1 VRGFA
6 LIPYIEATTAT
17 SKRLKIIIMKI
28 SQALKEAAKTQDAP
42 RMQRLINQVNRSGKD
57 VMAIPFLC
65 AVNLVGL
72 KAHRWAWDQLENWQ
86 DA

>member
-1 VRGFA
+1 MRFCA
-6 LIPYIEATTAT
+6 LCCYIEATTAT
-17 SKRLKIIIMKI
+17 NKRLKIIIMKI

-42 RMQRLINQVNRSGKD
+42 RMQRLINQMNRSGKD